1 MDTAEIRRRFV
12 AHFEAA
18 GHQAVPSASLLVPD
32 PTLLFVNAGMVPFK
46 PYFLGQETPPYKRA
60 VSVQKCVR
68 TPDIE
73 DVGKTT
79 RHGTF
84 FEMCGNFSFGD
95 YFKEGAIEYAW
106 DLVTKSQADGGWGLE
121 ESRLWPSVLDG
132 DDEALA
138 LWMKVTG
145 LPEHRIVRLGPKEN
159 YWSMG
164 VPGPGGPCSEIL
176 YDRGPAYGPEADWE
190 SMGTDMDPALED
202 RYLEIWNLVFMQD
215 ELSAVRSKSDFDI
228 VGSLPKRNIDTGM
241 GLERVAFLLQG
252 VENMYEIDVMFP
264 VIAKAEELT
273 GKRYGADHEADVRFR
288 VVADHI
294 RSSMMLIG
302 DGVTP
307 GNEGRGYVLR
317 RLLRRAVRS
326 MRLLGYED
334 PALPGAVPGQPR
346 QDGRDLH
353 RAAPRLGPHL
363 DGGLRRGG
371 RVPRRRCAPARRSST
386 RLRPRCAPA
395 AATCCRATRR
405 SRCTTPTA
413 SRSTSPSR
421 WPPRRG
427 SRVDED
433 GFRRL
438 MGEQR
443 ERARADARAKKG
455 QQGAGSAYRDI
466 ADTIGH
472 KVDFTGYNE
481 VVSEGAVRGIVSDG
495 AAVESAGEG
504 AEIELVLDRTPFY
517 AEGGGQ
523 LADQGVIEL
532 DNGAR
537 VEVYDVQSPISGL
550 IVHKAKVA
558 DGEVSLGGHA
568 QSLVDVERRA
578 SISRSHTATHM
589 VHKAFREALGET
601 ATQAG
606 SENSPG
612 RFRFDFSASG
622 AVPESAMVDVEAR
635 VNDLVMADL
644 GVHAEIMTQEEA
656 VRSGAMA
663 LFGEKYGDQVRV
675 VSVGDWAREL
685 CGGTHAHR
693 SGQLGVVK
701 LLGESSI
708 GSGVR
713 RVEALVGGD
722 AYRFLARE
730 HLLVAQL
737 SEALKVRPEQL
748 PERVNDIVDRLRA
761 AEKEIEQVRVQQL
774 LASAGQLVASAEDV
788 GGVSFVGHHA
798 DAANGGDAR
807 TLALDVRGRMPADRA
822 GVAAVIGSG
831 SGKPSVVVAVNDD
844 GTVGRDLGERAGPSR
859 LGGARRQ
866 GRRQGRRR
874 AGRWLRPGEGG
885 RGPLGDPPRPAGEP
899 GLARMDD
906 QLTGVR
912 LGVDPGDARIG
923 VASSDPSGI
932 LATPVETVAR
942 GEGDVERL
950 AALVEE
956 LGAVRVYVGLPRS
969 LSGGEGPAAGKVRAF
984 ARELAARLGPVPVRL
999 CDERL
1004 STVTAEGQLRGQG
1017 RKGKK
1022 RRAVVDQAAAVVILQ
1037 GALERERQTGTYAG
1051 EPVPSDGT
1059 SK

>member
-1 MDTAEIRRRFV
+1 MDTADIRRRFV

-46 PYFLGQETPPYKRA
+46 PYFLGQETPPWPRA
-60 VSVQKCVR
+60 TSVQKCIR

-95 YFKEGAIEYAW
+95 YFKEGAIELAW
-106 DLVTKSQADGGWGLE
+106 DLVTKPLADGGWGLE
-121 ESRLWPSVLDG
+121 ESRLWPSVLHG

-145 LPEHRIVRLGPKEN
+145 LPEHRIVKLGAKEN

-176 YDRGPAYGPEADWE
+176 YDRGPAYGPEANWE
-190 SMGTDMDPALED
+190 SMGTSMSPELED

-215 ELSAVRSKSDFDI
+215 ELSAVRAKDDFDI
-228 VGSLPKRNIDTGM
+228 SGPLPKRNIDTGM

-264 VIAKAEELT
+264 VIEKAEQLT
-273 GKRYGADHEADVRFR
+273 GRRYGADHEDDVRFR

-307 GNEGRGYVLR
+307 GNESRGYVLR

-334 PALPGAVPGQPR
+334 RSLPELFPVSRDKMAQTYAALTTDWERISTVAYAEEDAFR
-346 QDGRDLH
+346 QTLRTGTTIFDTAASEVSSSGSTVLSGDKAFALHDTYGFPIDLTLEM
-353 RAAPRLGPHL
+353 AAEK
-363 DGGLRRGG
+363 GL
-371 RVPRRRCAPARRSST
+371 S
-386 RLRPRCAPA
+386 
-395 AATCCRATRR
+395 
-405 SRCTTPTA
+405 
-413 SRSTSPSR
+413 
-421 WPPRRG
+421 
-427 SRVDED
+427 VDEA

-443 ERARADARAKKG
+443 DRARADAKAKKG
-455 QQGAGSAYRDI
+455 KQSDDSSYRDI
-466 ADTIGH
+466 ADSIGH
-472 KVDFTGYNE
+472 PVEFTGYGE
-481 VVSEGAVRGIVSDG
+481 VVSEGAVRGLV
-495 AAVESAGEG
+495 AASGRVESAGEG
-504 AEIELVLDRTPFY
+504 DEVELVLDRTPFY

-537 VEVYDVQSPISGL
+537 LEVYDVQSPITGL
-550 IVHKAKVA
+550 VVHKARVLV
-558 DGEVSLGGHA
+558 GEVSVGAHA
-568 QSLVDVERRA
+568 QGLVDIERRR

-622 AVPESAMVDVEAR
+622 SVPASAMQDVEAR

-644 GVHAEIMTQEEA
+644 SVHAETMSQEEA

-663 LFGEKYGDQVRV
+663 LFGEKYGDSVRV
-675 VSVGDWAREL
+675 ISVGDWAREL
-685 CGGTHAHR
+685 CGGTHAQR

-722 AYRFLARE
+722 AYHFLARE

-748 PERVNDIVDRLRA
+748 PERVEGIVERLRV

-774 LASAGQLVASAEDV
+774 LAGAGQLAANAEDL
-788 GGVSFVGHHA
+788 GGVSFVGHVA
-798 DAANGGDAR
+798 QGAGGGDVR
-807 TLALDVRGRMPADRA
+807 TLALDVRGRLPSDRP
-822 GVAAVIGSG
+822 GVTAIIGSAQ
-831 SGKPSVVVAVNDD
+831 GKPSVVVAVNDA
-844 GTVGRDLGERAGPSR
+844 GRAAGVSANTLVRAASEQ
-859 LGGARRQ
+859 LGGKGGGKDDVAQ
-866 GRRQGRRR
+866 GGGADVSQVQEALAAIRR
-874 AGRWLRPGEGG
+874 ALVDGRPG
-885 RGPLGDPPRPAGEP
+885 A
-899 GLARMDD
+899 
-906 QLTGVR
+906 
-912 LGVDPGDARIG
+912 
-923 VASSDPSGI
+923 
-932 LATPVETVAR
+932 
-942 GEGDVERL
+942 
-950 AALVEE
+950 
-956 LGAVRVYVGLPRS
+956 
-969 LSGGEGPAAGKVRAF
+969 
-984 ARELAARLGPVPVRL
+984 
-999 CDERL
+999 
-1004 STVTAEGQLRGQG
+1004 
-1017 RKGKK
+1017 
-1022 RRAVVDQAAAVVILQ
+1022 
-1037 GALERERQTGTYAG
+1037 
-1051 EPVPSDGT
+1051 
-1059 SK
+1059 